1 MFELCCNAIGGN
13 KIAFLLI
20 CQARQ
25 SRALSFFLLHG
36 RAFRHIEI
44 EGKLLDE
51 TIFVRGLVGES
62 FQIKRRTV
70 SN

>member
-1 MFELCCNAIGGN
+1 MPGSPIKSFEL
-13 KIAFLLI
+13 
-20 CQARQ
+20 
-25 SRALSFFLLHG
+25 FLLHG